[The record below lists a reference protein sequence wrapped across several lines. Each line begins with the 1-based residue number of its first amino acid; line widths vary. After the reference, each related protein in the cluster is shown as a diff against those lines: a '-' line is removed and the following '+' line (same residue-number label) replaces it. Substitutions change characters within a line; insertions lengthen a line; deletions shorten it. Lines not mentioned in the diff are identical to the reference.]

1 MLAMIPRAGELAR
14 KGKPAML
21 RLVARWFR
29 MPAPHKKS
37 ERDLE
42 IERDSANTR
51 ASSAERNYEIWRQAA
66 DRLQAKLDAL
76 EDTNR

>member
-29 MPAPHKKS
+29 MPPPTKQS
-37 ERDLE
+37 DFE
-42 IERDSANTR
+42 
-51 ASSAERNYEIWRQAA
+51 
-66 DRLQAKLDAL
+66 AKFRSLCDDNPELAQSYMNAL
-76 EDTNR
+76 IRRPK